1 MDVICSSVMK
11 RLIGIFCA
19 AAIGLVAQDTRYP
32 ADGSQ
37 IPGPGRR
44 ATPDWV
50 SELSEWQI
58 AGSGEHEAWLNDL
71 RQWRRERLI
80 RMGYDDA
87 EYRRP
92 ELLWTQRNFIQP
104 QMMAEESY
112 FYDPAAG
119 KYTVDRYLDDVDK
132 RYGGIDSVLI
142 WPVYPNIGIDNR
154 NQWDLA
160 RDLPGGIPALR
171 RMVEDFHHR
180 GVQVF
185 FPSMPW
191 DTGTRDVAQ
200 PYWNAAAQLMAEIGA
215 DGVNGDTFD
224 GMPRAYRTA
233 SDQTGHPVAFEP
245 EGSPRADE
253 QLMWNNQSWGYWKYP
268 RNAALQRAE
277 NHLQASPNV
286 RVENNFSHPAL
297 LFLLLNGPHSGATQP
312 GEALPRPAGGPR
324 DLAGHSARQ
333 LLLAAGPIGMRQDHH
348 AAPHRRLRATHFRR
362 HPARRRNRQSTQT
375 VRAQRQHRLPELRH
389 LPPSHRA
396 RQRGVR
402 PQAPPRH
409 RYRRPCARS
418 SATGRSH
425 RQGKPP
431 PRPTFRRRAPTRR
444 SRPLAGASARYPAA
458 HSPCTVLIS
467 IVD

>member
-104 QMMAEESY
+104 QMMAEERY

-142 WPVYPNIGIDNR
+142 WPVYPNIGID
-154 NQWDLA
+154 DLGA
-160 RDLPGGIPALR
+160 ELGESGSAATAVAPTPDGAGAHADHEPTASGGSERRAALEEE
-171 RMVEDFHHR
+171 VVA
-180 GVQVF
+180 G
-185 FPSMPW
+185 SG
-191 DTGTRDVAQ
+191 TGTTGGDPVS
-200 PYWNAAAQLMAEIGA
+200 PMGEPAAA
-215 DGVNGDTFD
+215 
-224 GMPRAYRTA
+224 
-233 SDQTGHPVAFEP
+233 
-245 EGSPRADE
+245 
-253 QLMWNNQSWGYWKYP
+253 
-268 RNAALQRAE
+268 
-277 NHLQASPNV
+277 
-286 RVENNFSHPAL
+286 
-297 LFLLLNGPHSGATQP
+297 
-312 GEALPRPAGGPR
+312 RPAGV
-324 DLAGHSARQ
+324 
-333 LLLAAGPIGMRQDHH
+333 AGPTEPDDRQTD
-348 AAPHRRLRATHFRR
+348 
-362 HPARRRNRQSTQT
+362 
-375 VRAQRQHRLPELRH
+375 
-389 LPPSHRA
+389 
-396 RQRGVR
+396 
-402 PQAPPRH
+402 
-409 RYRRPCARS
+409 
-418 SATGRSH
+418 
-425 RQGKPP
+425 
-431 PRPTFRRRAPTRR
+431 
-444 SRPLAGASARYPAA
+444 AG
-458 HSPCTVLIS
+458 
-467 IVD
+467 D